1 MPCEGSS
8 GESTGRDA
16 LTSSYPTSFVIC
28 TRLKSAVEIGLDL
41 LHARGVLRFTGIDE
55 LARAKGPHHLA
66 LGVFDGVHL
75 GHQAVISRAVEG
87 RTRMGGTCGVL
98 TFDPYPIR
106 VLAPEKAPRRLLA
119 SLDHKTEILERMG
132 VDFLLALPFDLERA
146 AQDAEEFV
154 REIAAADVKTVAV
167 GEDWRFGKGRKGDVA
182 LLARLSS
189 GLGFHLDAVPPV
201 MMDGE
206 RISSTRIRQAIRDGS
221 LDAAAKMLGRPYTVE
236 GKVVEGRRLG
246 RQIGFP
252 TANVERGEEQ
262 FPPDGVWAVRA
273 RAGDARFDGVAN
285 LGVRPTVDGESRTLE
300 VHLFDFSGDLYGRVL
315 EVEFVAHLRPE
326 IKFGSLK
333 DLQEQIRRD
342 AEQAMYLLRGDES
355 GKP

>member
-1 MPCEGSS
+1 
-8 GESTGRDA
+8 
-16 LTSSYPTSFVIC
+16 
-28 TRLKSAVEIGLDL
+28 LKSAVEIGLDL

-252 TANVERGEEQ
+252 TANVERGEEGGGRA
-262 FPPDGVWAVRA
+262 FRRSRESGGEADRRRGIPDAGSAPFRLLGRPL
-273 RAGDARFDGVAN
+273 RAGAG
-285 LGVRPTVDGESRTLE
+285 GG
-300 VHLFDFSGDLYGRVL
+300 
-315 EVEFVAHLRPE
+315 
-326 IKFGSLK
+326 
-333 DLQEQIRRD
+333 IRGASAPRN
-342 AEQAMYLLRGDES
+342 
-355 GKP
+355 KIWIP